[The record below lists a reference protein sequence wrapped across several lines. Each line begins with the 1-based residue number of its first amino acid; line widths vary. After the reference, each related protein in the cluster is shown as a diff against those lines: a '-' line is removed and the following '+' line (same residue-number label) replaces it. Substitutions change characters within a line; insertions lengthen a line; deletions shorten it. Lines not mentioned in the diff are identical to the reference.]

1 MVAPVENLTA
11 LRVRLLAVA
20 PHPRLAGW
28 EAASVQVLSAA
39 PVEGR
44 ADLLSQRVGE
54 SLDLAVRQ
62 ELLVGV
68 PTGSVLRLRARLA
81 VGEALAEQAP
91 APADFGVE
99 PGL

>member
-1 MVAPVENLTA
+1 MENLTT

-20 PHPRLAGW
+20 PHPRLTGW
-28 EAASVQVLSAA
+28 VSATVEVLSAT

-62 ELLVGV
+62 EQLAGVLV
-68 PTGSVLRLRARLA
+68 GSVLRLRARLA
-81 VGEALAEQAP
+81 VGEVLAEQAP

-99 PGL
+99 PNL